1 MFLLRIFLSQR
12 YHDTIEFCLDKCEI
26 PALIITMDGKEMSS
40 SIRKRGGHYVI
51 VAVSGTIQ
59 DGFELRKNIDYR
71 PVSYDGKDD
80 EEGIVEAVFL
90 GWAVVRGVRMYL
102 DVKEATS
109 REYDPEVPHR
119 VNPAMVLTGDA
130 NDANR
135 YALYAVDERA
145 CLEALLGEPR
155 MLTMT
160 PDSVRID
167 LNDPL
172 TSPEV
177 SSLARAM
184 MRVSLGRN
192 DASSVTYHTDQCAV
206 LAVVACYKLQTFVPA
221 PPFTVR
227 EDGTRIT
234 SFQES
239 LALFAGIDGDN
250 ILPGTALWNEKVA
263 SALEE
268 VRVNIIGEGVDCK
281 DNITHA
287 KDALYGSSKS
297 CFRLSRRITAEE
309 FNEIAQSAGLTC
321 RLISIL

>member
-1 MFLLRIFLSQR
+1 M
-12 YHDTIEFCLDKCEI
+12 DDVKEI
-26 PALIITMDGKEMSS
+26 GSS
-40 SIRKRGGHYVI
+40 SIRRKREGHYVI

-71 PVSYDGKDD
+71 PVSYDGNDN

-172 TSPEV
+172 TSHEV

-184 MRVSLGRN
+184 MRVSFGRN
-192 DASSVTYHTDQCAV
+192 DTSSVAYRTDQCAV

-268 VRVNIIGEGVDCK
+268 VRVNISGEGVDCK

-287 KDALYGSSKS
+287 KDDALYGSSKS

-309 FNEIAQSAGLTC
+309 FNEIAQSAGLTIH
-321 RLISIL
+321 L

>member
-1 MFLLRIFLSQR
+1 
-12 YHDTIEFCLDKCEI
+12 
-26 PALIITMDGKEMSS
+26 
-40 SIRKRGGHYVI
+40 
-51 VAVSGTIQ
+51 
-59 DGFELRKNIDYR
+59 
-71 PVSYDGKDD
+71 
-80 EEGIVEAVFL
+80 
-90 GWAVVRGVRMYL
+90 
-102 DVKEATS
+102 
-109 REYDPEVPHR
+109 
-119 VNPAMVLTGDA
+119 
-130 NDANR
+130 
-135 YALYAVDERA
+135 
-145 CLEALLGEPR
+145 

-192 DASSVTYHTDQCAV
+192 DTSSVTYRTDQCAV

-287 KDALYGSSKS
+287 KDDALYGSSKS